1 MNKIQGDSMDEK
13 KSNIR
18 LVKTGGR
25 KVTKTTTEYDG
36 DSTDTKKSVRRQ
48 PDGTTPVRKKTT
60 SELEKKVRYQK
71 QQKAKRL
78 KIQRRRAL
86 IVFILAVILVAVLLF
101 MTPIFNIRSVSVEG
115 NRLVTA
121 EQFQEKLKPLVGE
134 NLLRTGG
141 GKIRKTLKTIPF
153 IDTVEVQKKL
163 FPPSVKVVVTEY
175 VPAAIIRTEGISL
188 LVNSEL
194 CVLAD
199 SGEQIEPVPI
209 VTGITVADYKTG
221 EVLKTDDNEKKEI
234 VMTALS
240 TLEATGLLDKVIEIN
255 VNDIADITMNYDN
268 RITVKCGTQLDLERK
283 LRLFR
288 ETVTSNSL
296 AENARGTMDL
306 SEPGKAVY
314 TP

>member
-1 MNKIQGDSMDEK
+1 MDEK

-18 LVKTGGR
+18 LVRTGGR
-25 KVTKTTTEYDG
+25 KVTKTTTEYDWNSL
-36 DSTDTKKSVRRQ
+36 DERTSARQ
-48 PDGTTPVRKKTT
+48 QSSGAAPVRKRGS

-86 IVFILAVILVAVLLF
+86 IVFILTVILVMVLLF

-115 NRLVTA
+115 NRLVSA

-134 NLLRTGG
+134 NLLRTGS
-141 GKIRKTLKTIPF
+141 GKIRKTLKTIPY

-163 FPPSVKVVVTEY
+163 FPPSVKVTVTEY
-175 VPAAIIRTEGISL
+175 VPAAVIRTEGSSL

-194 CVLAD
+194 RVLTD
-199 SGEQIEPVPI
+199 SGEQSEPVPT
-209 VTGITVADYKTG
+209 VTGFGVSSYKTG
-221 EVLKTDDNEKKEI
+221 EILKTDDSDKKEI
-234 VMTALS
+234 IMMALS
-240 TLEATGLLDKVIEIN
+240 TLEATGLIDKVIEIN
-255 VNDIADITMNYDN
+255 VNDIADVTMNYDN

-306 SEPGKAVY
+306 SEPGRAVY

>member
-1 MNKIQGDSMDEK
+1 MDEK

-18 LVKTGGR
+18 LVRTGGR
-25 KVTKTTTEYDG
+25 KVTKTTTEYDW
-36 DSTDTKKSVRRQ
+36 DSLDKGTSVRKR
-48 PDGTTPVRKKTT
+48 PDSATPARERGS
-60 SELEKKVRYQK
+60 SELAKKVRYQK

-86 IVFILAVILVAVLLF
+86 IVFILAVILVIVLLF

-141 GKIRKTLKTIPF
+141 GKIRKTLKTIPY

-175 VPAAIIRTEGISL
+175 VPAAIVRAEGNSL
-188 LVNSEL
+188 LVNSDL
-194 CVLAD
+194 RVLTD
-199 SGEQIEPVPI
+199 SGEQVEPVPT
-209 VTGITVADYKTG
+209 VTGFNVSSYKMG

-288 ETVTSNSL
+288 ETVISNSL

>member
-1 MNKIQGDSMDEK
+1 M
-13 KSNIR
+13 
-18 LVKTGGR
+18 
-25 KVTKTTTEYDG
+25 
-36 DSTDTKKSVRRQ
+36 
-48 PDGTTPVRKKTT
+48 
-60 SELEKKVRYQK
+60 
-71 QQKAKRL
+71 
-78 KIQRRRAL
+78 
-86 IVFILAVILVAVLLF
+86 
-101 MTPIFNIRSVSVEG
+101 
-115 NRLVTA
+115 
-121 EQFQEKLKPLVGE
+121 GE

-141 GKIRKTLKTIPF
+141 GKIRKTLKTISF

-175 VPAAIIRTEGISL
+175 VPAAIIRAEGSNL

-194 CVLAD
+194 RVLTD
-199 SGEQIEPVPI
+199 SGEQIEPVPT

-221 EVLKTDDNEKKEI
+221 DILKTNDNEKKEI

-240 TLEATGLLDKVIEIN
+240 TLEATGLLDRVIEIN

-268 RITVKCGTQLDLERK
+268 RITVKCGTQLDLGRK

>member
-1 MNKIQGDSMDEK
+1 MNEK

-18 LVKTGGR
+18 LVRTGGR
-25 KVTKTTTEYDG
+25 KVTKTTTEYDWSSLDRRHG
-36 DSTDTKKSVRRQ
+36 AQSSKGNANPVKKRGS
-48 PDGTTPVRKKTT
+48 

-86 IVFILAVILVAVLLF
+86 IIFILAVILVMVLLF

-134 NLLRTGG
+134 NLLRTGS
-141 GKIRKTLKTIPF
+141 GKIRKTLKTIPY
-153 IDTVEVQKKL
+153 IDTVDVQKKM

-175 VPAAIIRTEGISL
+175 TPVAVIRTEGKSL
-188 LVNSEL
+188 LVNSQL
-194 CVLAD
+194 RVLTD
-199 SGEQIEPVPI
+199 SGEQPGPVPA
-209 VTGITVADYKTG
+209 VTGFSVSSYKIG
-221 EVLKTDDNEKKEI
+221 EKLKSDDNEKKEI

-240 TLEATGLLDKVIEIN
+240 TIETTGLIDKMVEIN
-255 VNDIADITMNYDN
+255 VNDTTDITMNYDN
-268 RITVKCGTQLDLERK
+268 RITVSCGTQLDLERK
-283 LRLFR
+283 IRLFR
-288 ETVTSNSL
+288 ETVMSNSL

-306 SEPGKAVY
+306 SETGKAVY

>member
-1 MNKIQGDSMDEK
+1 MDEK

-18 LVKTGGR
+18 LVRTGGR
-25 KVTKTTTEYDG
+25 KVTKTTTEYDW
-36 DSTDTKKSVRRQ
+36 DSLDKGTSVRKR
-48 PDGTTPVRKKTT
+48 PDSATPARERGS
-60 SELEKKVRYQK
+60 SELAKKVRYQK

-86 IVFILAVILVAVLLF
+86 IVFILAVILVIVLLF

-141 GKIRKTLKTIPF
+141 GKIRKTLKTIPY

-175 VPAAIIRTEGISL
+175 VPAAIVRAEGNSL
-188 LVNSEL
+188 LVNSDL
-194 CVLAD
+194 RVLTD
-199 SGEQIEPVPI
+199 SGEQVEPVPT
-209 VTGITVADYKTG
+209 VTGFNVSSYKMG
-221 EVLKTDDNEKKEI
+221 EVLKTDDNENKEI

-288 ETVTSNSL
+288 ETVISNSL